1 MVAGQVT
8 ASEVTLNNV
17 DGFPSED
24 ELAKKVMKLPERV
37 HGKLLVEDSEIAPVN
52 EAGKLIKLSFQH
64 GRWKFL
70 STTDTF
76 SLVDVSG
83 EPFAD
88 GAHIVVQSNIVG
100 RNTHM
105 MLKNK
110 DDEVI
115 AMAVQERLAINKHYN
130 IYGTKPLLEG
140 GEINEDG
147 KTWYPWFRVRDI
159 DDNHLEY
166 RSLLVW
172 NGNNFQPMMRIYP
185 AMRFPNKPGISD
197 LIPPSKGD
205 NIVCDAEDKRKMFA
219 LMSKKC
225 DRKMAGWDLVIA
237 PGTDPAAMIL
247 LAAVMDDMVGWF
259 A

>member
-1 MVAGQVT
+1 MVAGQAT
-8 ASEVTLNNV
+8 ASERILNNV

-24 ELAKKVMKLPERV
+24 ELASKVMKLPDLV
-37 HGKLLVEDSEIAPVN
+37 KGKLLVEDSEIAPIN
-52 EAGKLIKLSFQH
+52 ETGQVIKVSIQH
-64 GRWKFL
+64 GRWKFMSL
-70 STTDTF
+70 TDTF
-76 SLVDVSG
+76 SLVDAAG
-83 EPFAD
+83 EPFAG
-88 GAHIVVQSNIVG
+88 GAHIVEKSNIIG

-115 AMAVQERLAINKHYN
+115 ALAVQDRLAINKQYN
-130 IYGTKPLLEG
+130 IYGTKPLVEG
-140 GEINEDG
+140 GEITEEG

-172 NGNNFQPMMRIYP
+172 NGNNFQPMMRIY
-185 AMRFPNKPGISD
+185 AAKFFPKRPISD

-205 NIVCDAEDKRKMFA
+205 NFVCDSEDKSKVYA
-219 LMSKKC
+219 LMSKKS
-225 DRKMAGWDLVIA
+225 DKKMAGWDLVIA
-237 PGTDPAAMIL
+237 PGTDPAAMIM
-247 LAAVMDDMVGWF
+247 LAAIMDDMVGWF